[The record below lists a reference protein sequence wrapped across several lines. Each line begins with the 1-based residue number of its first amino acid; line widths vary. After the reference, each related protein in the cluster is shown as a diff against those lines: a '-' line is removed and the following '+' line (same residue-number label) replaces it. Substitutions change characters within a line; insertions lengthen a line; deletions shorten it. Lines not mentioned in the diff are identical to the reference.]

1 MSAVLENLARIIARP
16 RPGGVPSHLQH
27 GYTLVELAIVAALVA
42 VFTAAALPD
51 LRPSQYAKLDL
62 ATAQVAQTIRFA
74 RNEAIRTGNPIYVEI
89 DWNTDRLL
97 IAEAD
102 LSGAT
107 ATPGATLR
115 HPIDRKQLDYIL
127 SAAATTSGVEITGN
141 PFDYPLGGTQPSVVF
156 DGQGLPF
163 RKAGGSYQLM
173 TLGEINLA
181 LGDVQRTVFVA
192 PMTGRVTIQ

>member
-1 MSAVLENLARIIARP
+1 MSAVLENSTRVMP
-16 RPGGVPSHLQH
+16 RSTPGG
-27 GYTLVELAIVAALVA
+27 AALHRHHGFTLFELVVVLALAA
-42 VFTAAALPD
+42 VLTAAVLPD

-62 ATAQVAQTIRFA
+62 AAAQVAGAIRFA
-74 RNEAIRTGNPIYVEI
+74 RDEAIRTSEPTFVAI
-89 DWNTDRLL
+89 DQNTGRLL

-107 ATPGATLR
+107 VVAGATLR
-115 HPIDRKQLDYIL
+115 DPIDKKRLDIIVT
-127 SAAATTSGVEITGN
+127 SAAVTAGVEFTSD
-141 PFDYPLGGTQPSVVF
+141 PFGYPVGGRQPSVVF

-173 TLGEINLA
+173 NLGEIDLA

-192 PMTGRVTIQ
+192 PLTGRVTIQ